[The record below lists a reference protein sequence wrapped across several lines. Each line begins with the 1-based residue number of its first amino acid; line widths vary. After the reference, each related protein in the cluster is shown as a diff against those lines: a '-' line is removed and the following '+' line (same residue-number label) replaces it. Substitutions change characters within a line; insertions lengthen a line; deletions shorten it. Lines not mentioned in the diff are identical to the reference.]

1 MNMFNELKSNE
12 PNSKINLEKI
22 LLVVTKQ

>member
-1 MNMFNELKSNE
+1 MNMFNVLKSNE